1 MQRFF
6 RFLMWSL
13 TSSATFVFIGILS
26 FFGLNQSLFLSFVY
40 GLASG
45 AAVYIAGIWN
55 ARRLFLKKHE
65 LTGREYAYIK
75 KNLEEA
81 RQKMIRLRKALFQAK
96 SIQMFKQNAEMLRI
110 VRRIYLLTKKEPK
123 RFYQAE
129 RFFYQTL
136 DSVVE
141 LTEKYAFLSSHPK
154 KSKELSM
161 SLSETRITLTELT
174 KRLEED
180 LTQAMGDEIDELQFE
195 LDAAKHSLKK

>member
-81 RQKMIRLRKALFQAK
+81 RRKMIRLRKALFQAK

>member
-6 RFLMWSL
+6 HFLVWSL

-26 FFGLNQSLFLSFVY
+26 FFGLNQSIFLSIVY

-180 LTQAMGDEIDELQFE
+180 LTQAMDDEIDELQFE

>member
-1 MQRFF
+1 MEFNKQCDFCLYRDIELF
-6 RFLMWSL
+6 RFEPV
-13 TSSATFVFIGILS
+13 AFFIFCLWACFWIV
-26 FFGLNQSLFLSFVY
+26 VY
-40 GLASG
+40 T
-45 AAVYIAGIWN
+45 AGIWN
-55 ARRLFLKKHE
+55 ARRLFLKRHG

-75 KNLEEA
+75 KNLEES
-81 RQKMIRLRKALFQAK
+81 RRKIIRLRKALFQAK
-96 SIQMFKQNAEMLRI
+96 SIQMFKQNAEMLRL
-110 VRRIYLLTKKEPK
+110 VRRIYVLTKKEPK

-161 SLSETRITLTELT
+161 SLSEARITLAELT

-180 LTQAMGDEIDELQFE
+180 LTQLMGDEIVDLQFE

>member
-6 RFLMWSL
+6 HFLMWSL
-13 TSSATFVFIGILS
+13 TSGATFVFIGILS

-180 LTQAMGDEIDELQFE
+180 LTQVMGDEIDELQFE

>member
-1 MQRFF
+1 MQK
-6 RFLMWSL
+6 FLHYLIWSF
-13 TSSATFVFIGILS
+13 TSSSAFVFIGVLS
-26 FFGLNQSLFLSFVY
+26 FFGLNQSFFMSLVY

-45 AAVYIAGIWN
+45 ATVYTAGIWN
-55 ARRLFLKKHE
+55 TRRLFLKRHA

-81 RQKMIRLRKALFQAK
+81 RQKIIRLRKALFQAK
-96 SIQMFKQNAEMLRI
+96 SIEMFKQNAEMLRLI
-110 VRRIYLLTKKEPK
+110 RRIYILTKKEPK

-141 LTEKYAFLSSHPK
+141 LSEKYAFLSSHPK

-161 SLSETRITLTELT
+161 SLSEARITLAELT

-180 LTQAMGDEIDELQFE
+180 LTQAMGNEINELNFE
-195 LDAAKHSLKK
+195 LDAVKHSLKK

>member
-6 RFLMWSL
+6 HFLVWGL

-26 FFGLNQSLFLSFVY
+26 FFGLNQSIFLSIVY

-81 RQKMIRLRKALFQAK
+81 RQKMVRLRKALFQAK

>member
-1 MQRFF
+1 MQRFLH
-6 RFLMWSL
+6 FLIWSL

-45 AAVYIAGIWN
+45 IVVYTAGIWN
-55 ARRLFLKKHE
+55 ARRLFLKRHG

-75 KNLEEA
+75 KNLEES
-81 RQKMIRLRKALFQAK
+81 RRKIIRLRKALFQTK
-96 SIQMFKQNAEMLRI
+96 SIQMFKQNAEMLRL
-110 VRRIYLLTKKEPK
+110 VRRIYVLTKKEPK
-123 RFYQAE
+123 RFYRAE

-161 SLSETRITLTELT
+161 SLSEARITLAELT

-180 LTQAMGDEIDELQFE
+180 LTQLMGDEIVDLQFE

>member
-1 MQRFF
+1 MEFNRQCDFC
-6 RFLMWSL
+6 
-13 TSSATFVFIGILS
+13 FIGVLC

-45 AAVYIAGIWN
+45 AFVYTAGIWN
-55 ARRLFLKKHE
+55 ARRLFLKKHS

-81 RQKMIRLRKALFQAK
+81 RQKIIRLRKALFQAK
-96 SIQMFKQNAEMLRI
+96 SIQMFKQNAEMLRL
-110 VRRIYLLTKKEPK
+110 VRRIYILTKKEPK

-154 KSKELSM
+154 KSKELSI
-161 SLSETRITLTELT
+161 SLSEARITLAELT

-180 LTQAMGDEIDELQFE
+180 LTQVMGDEIDELQFE

>member
-1 MQRFF
+1 MQRFLH
-6 RFLMWSL
+6 FLIWIL
-13 TSSATFVFIGILS
+13 TGSATFVFIGILC

-45 AAVYIAGIWN
+45 AFVYTAGIWN
-55 ARRLFLKKHE
+55 VRRLFLKKHA

-81 RQKMIRLRKALFQAK
+81 GQKIIRLRKALFQAK
-96 SIQMFKQNAEMLRI
+96 SIQMFKQNAEMLRL
-110 VRRIYLLTKKEPK
+110 VRRIYILTKKEPK

-161 SLSETRITLTELT
+161 SLSEARITLAELT

-180 LTQAMGDEIDELQFE
+180 LTQVMGDEIDELQFE

>member
-6 RFLMWSL
+6 YFLMWSL

-26 FFGLNQSLFLSFVY
+26 FFGLNQSLFLSIVY

-65 LTGREYAYIK
+65 LTEREYAYIK

-81 RQKMIRLRKALFQAK
+81 RQKMVRLRKALFQAK

>member
-6 RFLMWSL
+6 YFLMWSL

-26 FFGLNQSLFLSFVY
+26 FFGLNQSLFLSIVY

-81 RQKMIRLRKALFQAK
+81 RQKMVRLRKALFQAK

>member
-6 RFLMWSL
+6 HFLVWS
-13 TSSATFVFIGILS
+13 FVFIGILS
-26 FFGLNQSLFLSFVY
+26 FFGLNQSIFLSIVY

-81 RQKMIRLRKALFQAK
+81 RQKMVRLRKALFQAK

>member
-1 MQRFF
+1 
-6 RFLMWSL
+6 MWSL

-26 FFGLNQSLFLSFVY
+26 FFGLNQSIFLSIVY

-81 RQKMIRLRKALFQAK
+81 RQKMVRLRKALFQAK

>member
-1 MQRFF
+1 MQRFLH
-6 RFLMWSL
+6 FLIWSL
-13 TSSATFVFIGILS
+13 TSGATFVFIGILS
-26 FFGLNQSLFLSFVY
+26 LFALNQSLFLSFVY

-45 AAVYIAGIWN
+45 AVVYTAGIWN
-55 ARRLFLKKHE
+55 SRRLFLKRHE

-81 RQKMIRLRKALFQAK
+81 RQKIIRLRKALFQAK
-96 SIQMFKQNAEMLRI
+96 SIQMFKQNAEMLRL
-110 VRRIYLLTKKEPK
+110 VRRIYILTKKEPK

-161 SLSETRITLTELT
+161 SLSEARITLAELT

-180 LTQAMGDEIDELQFE
+180 LTHLMGDEIDDLQFE

>member
-6 RFLMWSL
+6 HFLMWSL
-13 TSSATFVFIGILS
+13 TSGATFVFIGILS

-180 LTQAMGDEIDELQFE
+180 LTQVMGDDIDELHFE

>member
-6 RFLMWSL
+6 HFLMWSL

-96 SIQMFKQNAEMLRI
+96 SIQMFKQNAEMLRV

-123 RFYQAE
+123 RFYQVE

-154 KSKELSM
+154 KAKNCRCRYVRHA
-161 SLSETRITLTELT
+161 SLLLN
-174 KRLEED
+174 
-180 LTQAMGDEIDELQFE
+180 
-195 LDAAKHSLKK
+195 

>member
-1 MQRFF
+1 MQRFLH
-6 RFLMWSL
+6 FLIWSL

-45 AAVYIAGIWN
+45 VVVYTAGIWN
-55 ARRLFLKKHE
+55 TRRLFLKQHA

-81 RQKMIRLRKALFQAK
+81 RLKIIRLRKALFQAK
-96 SIQMFKQNAEMLRI
+96 SIQTFKQNAEMLRL
-110 VRRIYLLTKKEPK
+110 VRRIYILTKKEPK

-141 LTEKYAFLSSHPK
+141 LTEKHAFLSSHPK

-161 SLSETRITLTELT
+161 SLSEARITLAELT
-174 KRLEED
+174 KRVEED
-180 LTQAMGDEIDELQFE
+180 LTQVMGDEIDDLQFE

>member
-1 MQRFF
+1 MQRFLH
-6 RFLMWSL
+6 FLIWSL
-13 TSSATFVFIGILS
+13 TGSATFVFIGILF

-45 AAVYIAGIWN
+45 AFVYTAGIWN
-55 ARRLFLKKHE
+55 VRRLFLKKHA

-81 RQKMIRLRKALFQAK
+81 RQKIIRLRKALFQAK
-96 SIQMFKQNAEMLRI
+96 SIQMFKQNAEMLRL
-110 VRRIYLLTKKEPK
+110 VRRIYILTKKEPN

-161 SLSETRITLTELT
+161 SLSEARITLAELT

-180 LTQAMGDEIDELQFE
+180 LTQVMGDEIDELQFE

>member
-1 MQRFF
+1 MQRFLH
-6 RFLMWSL
+6 FLIWIL
-13 TSSATFVFIGILS
+13 TGSATFVFIGILC

-45 AAVYIAGIWN
+45 AFVYTAGIWN
-55 ARRLFLKKHE
+55 VRRLFLKKHA

-81 RQKMIRLRKALFQAK
+81 RQKIIRLRKALFQAK
-96 SIQMFKQNAEMLRI
+96 SIQMFKQNAEMLRL
-110 VRRIYLLTKKEPK
+110 VRRIYILTKKEPK

-161 SLSETRITLTELT
+161 SLSEARITLAELT

-180 LTQAMGDEIDELQFE
+180 LTQVMGDEIDELQFE

>member
-1 MQRFF
+1 
-6 RFLMWSL
+6 MWSL

-26 FFGLNQSLFLSFVY
+26 FFGLNQSLFLSIVY

>member
-6 RFLMWSL
+6 HFLIWSL
-13 TSSATFVFIGILS
+13 TGSAIFIFIGILS
-26 FFGLNQSLFLSFVY
+26 FLGLNQPLFLSFVY
-40 GLASG
+40 GFASG
-45 AAVYIAGIWN
+45 AVVYTAGIWN
-55 ARRLFLKKHE
+55 SRRLFLKKHA

-81 RQKMIRLRKALFQAK
+81 RQKIIRLRKALFQAK
-96 SIQMFKQNAEMLRI
+96 SIQMFKQNAEILRL
-110 VRRIYLLTKKEPK
+110 VRRIYILTNKEPK

-161 SLSETRITLTELT
+161 SLSEARITLAELT

-180 LTQAMGDEIDELQFE
+180 LTQLMGDDIDELQFE

>member
-1 MQRFF
+1 MQRFLH
-6 RFLMWSL
+6 FLIWSL
-13 TSSATFVFIGILS
+13 TGSATFVFIGVLC

-45 AAVYIAGIWN
+45 AFVYTAGIWN
-55 ARRLFLKKHE
+55 ARRLFLKKHS

-81 RQKMIRLRKALFQAK
+81 RQKIIRLRKALFQAK
-96 SIQMFKQNAEMLRI
+96 SIQMFKQNAEMLRL
-110 VRRIYLLTKKEPK
+110 VRTIYILTKKEPK

-154 KSKELSM
+154 KSKELSI
-161 SLSETRITLTELT
+161 SLSEARITLAELT

-180 LTQAMGDEIDELQFE
+180 LTQVMGDEIDELQFE

>member
-1 MQRFF
+1 
-6 RFLMWSL
+6 
-13 TSSATFVFIGILS
+13 
-26 FFGLNQSLFLSFVY
+26 NQSLFLSIVY

-81 RQKMIRLRKALFQAK
+81 RQKMVRLRKTLFQ
-96 SIQMFKQNAEMLRI
+96 QNAEMLRI

-180 LTQAMGDEIDELQFE
+180 LTQAMDDEFDELQFE

>member
-6 RFLMWSL
+6 HFLMSSL

-26 FFGLNQSLFLSFVY
+26 FFGLNQSLFLSIVY

>member
-6 RFLMWSL
+6 LFLMWSL

-180 LTQAMGDEIDELQFE
+180 LTQVMGDEIDELQFE

>member
-6 RFLMWSL
+6 NFFMWSF

-26 FFGLNQSLFLSFVY
+26 FFGLNQSIFLSFVY

-81 RQKMIRLRKALFQAK
+81 RQKMVRLRKALFQAK

>member
-1 MQRFF
+1 MQRFLH
-6 RFLMWSL
+6 FLIWSL
-13 TSSATFVFIGILS
+13 TSGATFVLIGILS
-26 FFGLNQSLFLSFVY
+26 FFALNQSLFLSFVY

-45 AAVYIAGIWN
+45 AVVYTAGIWN
-55 ARRLFLKKHE
+55 SRRLFLKRHE

-81 RQKMIRLRKALFQAK
+81 RQKIIRLRKALFQAK
-96 SIQMFKQNAEMLRI
+96 SIQMFKQNAEMLRL
-110 VRRIYLLTKKEPK
+110 VRRIYILTKKEPK

-161 SLSETRITLTELT
+161 SLSEARITLAELT

-180 LTQAMGDEIDELQFE
+180 LTHLMGDEIDDLQFE

>member
-1 MQRFF
+1 MQRFLH
-6 RFLMWSL
+6 FLIWGL

-40 GLASG
+40 GIASG
-45 AAVYIAGIWN
+45 VVVYTAGIWN
-55 ARRLFLKKHE
+55 TRRLFLKKHA

-81 RQKMIRLRKALFQAK
+81 RLKIIRLRKALFQAK
-96 SIQMFKQNAEMLRI
+96 SIQMFKQNAEMLRL
-110 VRRIYLLTKKEPK
+110 VRRIYVLTKKEPK

-161 SLSETRITLTELT
+161 SLSEARITLAELT
-174 KRLEED
+174 KRVEED
-180 LTQAMGDEIDELQFE
+180 LTQVMGDEIDDLQFE

>member
-6 RFLMWSL
+6 YFLMWSL

-136 DSVVE
+136 DSIVE

-180 LTQAMGDEIDELQFE
+180 LTQVMGDEIDELQFE

>member
-6 RFLMWSL
+6 HFLMWSL
-13 TSSATFVFIGILS
+13 TSSATFVFIGIWS

-55 ARRLFLKKHE
+55 VRRLFLKKHE

-180 LTQAMGDEIDELQFE
+180 LTQVMGDEIDELQFE

>member
-6 RFLMWSL
+6 YFLMWSL

-26 FFGLNQSLFLSFVY
+26 FFGLNQSLFLSIVY

-81 RQKMIRLRKALFQAK
+81 RQKMVRLRKALFQAK

-180 LTQAMGDEIDELQFE
+180 LTQAMDDEIDELQFE